1 MEAKGKRHRPSYLSH
16 SKHSSLRTSPTDRI
30 IIYKN
35 NTKIKH
41 AQITTCPFFRENKV
55 FSPLKPNS

>member
-1 MEAKGKRHRPSYLSH
+1 MQTKGKRHRPSG
-16 SKHSSLRTSPTDRI
+16 LRTSPTDRI